1 MNKIDQIKQYI
12 KKGIKHY
19 RDQKES
25 VGVEALQ
32 NTLTYI
38 ESLEVKPKTPTAPT
52 TSVPSRFEC
61 VIATRFTEYSKSFY
75 EGLVTGPVTIYIE
88 KEKKVGRGTKIVL
101 EPVGRGQAGITGN
114 LIYIQ
119 GQMVESQGNT
129 MVLTEDSVGGPALKV
144 VTSEQPNIKYII

>member
-1 MNKIDQIKQYI
+1 MNKVDQIKQYI

-32 NTLTYI
+32 NILTYI
-38 ESLEVKPKTPTAPT
+38 ESLEAKPKVPTVST
-52 TSVPSRFEC
+52 TSAPNRFEC
-61 VIATRFTEYSKSFY
+61 VIATRFTEYNRSFY
-75 EGLVTGPVTIYIE
+75 EGLVTGPVTVYIE
-88 KEKKVGRGTKIVL
+88 KEKKVGRGIKTTL
-101 EPVGRGQAGITGN
+101 EPIGYGQVGITGN
-114 LIYIQ
+114 LIYVQ

-144 VTSEQPNIKYII
+144 ITSEQSNIKYVV